1 MYVFKYIILCILV
14 QTKESR
20 YAKIMYDDGSFT
32 FSITTLVE
40 LQRKYTFI
48 TAVLTTESVAAV

>member
-40 LQRKYTFI
+40 LQRKYLYYSS
-48 TAVLTTESVAAV
+48 AYKRRVAAV